1 MILKG
6 SQRGG
11 AAQLA
16 AHLLKTEENEHVE
29 VHEISG
35 FVANDVR
42 GAFRE
47 IQALSKGTRCTQYMF
62 SVSLNPPE
70 REKVSVEAFE
80 KALAEI
86 EAKTGLTGQPR
97 VVVFHEKEGRR
108 HCHVVWSRIKAGEMK
123 AIPLPYYKMK
133 LRDVSKELYYRHGWP
148 MPSGLQ
154 DNKNR
159 DPSNYT
165 LAEWQQ
171 AKRQGDDPKV
181 IKSVLQECWAVS
193 PNKQAFAHALRQNG
207 YRLARGDKRGFV
219 AVDIRGEVYSLCRWL
234 DIKSKQLKEHLGE
247 PENLPTVEDTK
258 QLIQQQMTER
268 LKAYMEEV
276 KTEAQVE
283 AAPLRS
289 HKRAL
294 VKHHRESRE
303 SLRAKQEERSLQ
315 EVKAR
320 QASIPRGLRSLWS
333 RLTGDYQSKIKSAER
348 DYQRCEDRDKA
359 EREALM
365 AKQLAERRVLQAE
378 FHQFKNRYQ
387 ERMRTLRQDMAW
399 YMEMGQAPERKPTLK
414 PTQTR
419 RRDHG
424 IDLRM

>member
-29 VHEISG
+29 IHEISG
-35 FVANDVR
+35 FVSNDVR

-70 REKVSVEAFE
+70 RENVPVADFE
-80 KALAEI
+80 KALTEI
-86 EAKTGLTGQPR
+86 EVKTGLSGQPR

-108 HCHVVWSRIKAGEMK
+108 HCHAVWSRIKAGEMK

-133 LRDVSKELYYRHGWP
+133 LRDVSKQIYFEHGWRLP
-148 MPSGLQ
+148 NGLQ

-181 IKSVLQECWAVS
+181 IKGALQECWAVS
-193 PNKQAFAHALRQNG
+193 PNKQAFVHALKQNG

-219 AVDIRGEVYSLCRWL
+219 AVDIRGEVYSLSRWL
-234 DIKSKQLKEHLGE
+234 DVKSKALKERLGE
-247 PENLPTVEDTK
+247 PDDLPSVEQTK
-258 QLIQQQMTER
+258 QLIQHQMTDR
-268 LKAYMEEV
+268 LKTYMEEV

-283 AAPLRS
+283 AAPLRTR
-289 HKRAL
+289 KRAL
-294 VKHHRESRE
+294 VKYHRESRE
-303 SLRAKQEERSLQ
+303 SLRARQEERALQ
-315 EVKAR
+315 EAKAR
-320 QASIPRGLRSLWS
+320 QASIPRGLRSLWG
-333 RLTGDYQSKIKSAER
+333 RLTGEYQSKVKAAER
-348 DYQRCEDRDKA
+348 DYQRCEERDKA
-359 EREALM
+359 EREALI
-365 AKQLAERRVLQAE
+365 AKQLAERRVLQTE
-378 FHQFKNRYQ
+378 FQQFKTRYQ
-387 ERMRTLRQDMAW
+387 ERMCTLRQEMAW
-399 YMEMGQAPERKPTLK
+399 YMEMGQAPEMKPTLK
-414 PTQTR
+414 LSQAR
-419 RRDHG
+419 RRDRNFEPG
-424 IDLRM
+424 M